1 MIVKCFYV
9 FIKWENYKIIECG
22 SFVLIIEDGCGIC
35 SIFLMV

>member
-1 MIVKCFYV
+1 MYLLSD
-9 FIKWENYKIIECG
+9 KIIECG